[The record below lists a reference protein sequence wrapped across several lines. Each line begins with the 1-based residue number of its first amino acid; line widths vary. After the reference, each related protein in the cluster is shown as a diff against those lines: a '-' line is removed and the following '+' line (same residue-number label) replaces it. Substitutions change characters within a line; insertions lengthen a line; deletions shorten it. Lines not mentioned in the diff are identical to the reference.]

1 MTPDRNCTLCR
12 LHQDAK
18 TVCLLGKGPKRC
30 DVMVIGE
37 APGKEEDEQGV
48 PFVGKSGRMLREM
61 LEDAGLDPEECFI
74 TNAVSCRPPEN
85 RQPTKGE
92 IKKCKQWLDYQIAI
106 VKPKF
111 VLLLGN
117 TPLQSITGK
126 EGITRRR
133 GRPFEQ
139 DGIIFLPAF
148 HPAFILRDETQRV
161 FLEKDLKTFASIV
174 KEGEIPREENVVP
187 RVVLTWD
194 DVDEMIAAMK
204 GTISC
209 DLETTCLYPWQK
221 YNAKGESAP
230 ANITFTG
237 IGTSKGEFSIP
248 HPAMEGSPWSEE
260 DIDEILGRIEERLR
274 HCFVVWHNGKFDC
287 LWLWVKYG
295 REWRHFLHFD
305 TMLAHYALDEN
316 SRHGLKE
323 LAQRFCGAPDW
334 DIDKDDKRGN
344 TSIEKLALYHGHD
357 LYYTRMLFKVFTKML
372 RQDEQIE
379 AVFDHILMPMARMFT
394 AIEYDGVHVDI
405 EKFDDAE
412 ELLTK
417 ELATSE
423 EELKKYGNIN
433 WGSTKQLSNLL
444 YNELG
449 LEPMEFTKTGNPSC
463 SESAI
468 NQIDHPCTSALR
480 AFKKAKQQKSFFI
493 EGWKPFLHK
502 RRVNGSDHYFLHPS
516 FKLHGTVTG
525 RPSCENPNLQQVPR
539 DPRIRSL
546 ISAPPGWTLVEF
558 DLSQIELRIAAE
570 LANETT
576 LLNVF
581 ATGGDAH
588 WLTAMREIERS
599 DAYPEL
605 VVKTGK
611 ALAKKNKISYSEAIE
626 VLLEA
631 GADAA
636 AEVDKEWKELRKK
649 AKAVNFG
656 YLYGMWWK
664 KFKMYARDN
673 YGVEVTDEQAED
685 SRKAFFSLYPKF
697 ETWHKRQRNF
707 ARRNGYVRSL
717 SGRKRRLPKAMLAE
731 DCMERR
737 EAERQAIN
745 SPVQS
750 FASELNLMSAIQITE
765 EYDRSVLR
773 LCGTVHDAILAYIRN
788 DKVLEIGNRLL
799 QIMRRPALMDVLG
812 IELNVPIEAEAKVG
826 SWSIGIDFHRWSKQN
841 AKTTI
846 AA

>member
-1 MTPDRNCTLCR
+1 MTPDRHCTLCR

-30 DVMVIGE
+30 DVMIIGE
-37 APGKEEDEQGV
+37 APGKEEDEQGL
-48 PFVGKSGRMLREM
+48 PFVGKSGKLLKSML
-61 LEDAGLDPEECFI
+61 LDAGIDPDDCFI

-92 IKKCKQWLDYQIAI
+92 VKKCKKWLDYQIAI

-117 TPLQSITGK
+117 TPLLSITGK

-139 DGIIFLPAF
+139 DGMIFLPTF
-148 HPAFILRDETQRV
+148 HPSYILRDDTQRI
-161 FLEKDLKTFASIV
+161 FLEKDLSTFFQII
-174 KEGEIPREENVVP
+174 KNGEIPREKNVEP
-187 RVVLTWD
+187 HIIRTWSGF
-194 DVDEMIAAMK
+194 EQMLKAMV
-204 GTISC
+204 GTVSC

-221 YNAKGESAP
+221 INVKGEPDP
-230 ANITFTG
+230 AKVTF
-237 IGTSKGEFSIP
+237 IGMGTATGEFSIP
-248 HPAMEGSPWSEE
+248 TENMKGSPWSRD
-260 DIDEILGRIEERLR
+260 DIDEMLERIAQRLEK
-274 HCFVVWHNGKFDC
+274 CFVVWHNGKFDC
-287 LWLWVKYG
+287 LWLWVFYG
-295 REWRHFLHFD
+295 REWRKFIHFD
-305 TMLAHYALDEN
+305 TMLAHYMLDEN

-323 LAQRFCGAPDW
+323 LAQRFCNAPDW
-334 DIDKDDKRGN
+334 DIDKDQKKGD
-344 TSIEKLALYHGHD
+344 TSIEKLAMYHAHD
-357 LYYTRMLFKVFTKML
+357 LYYTRILFKVFSKML
-372 RQDEQIE
+372 RDDPEVE
-379 AVFDHILMPMARMFT
+379 AVFDHIMMPMARMFV

-405 EKFDDAE
+405 DKFDEVEGILDA
-412 ELLTK
+412 
-417 ELATSE
+417 
-423 EELKKYGNIN
+423 ELKKASASLKKWGDIN
-433 WGSTKQLSNLL
+433 WGSTKQLSDLL
-444 YNELG
+444 YNKLG

-468 NQIDHPCTSALR
+468 NQIDHPCTAALKD
-480 AFKKAKQQKSFFI
+480 FKKAKQQKSFFI

-502 RRVNGSDHYFLHPS
+502 RRMNGENHYFLHPS

-546 ISAPPGWTLVEF
+546 ISAYPGWTLVEF

-570 LANETT
+570 LANELTM
-576 LLNVF
+576 LNVF

-588 WLTAMREIERS
+588 WLTAMREIERG

-605 VVKTGK
+605 VVKTAK
-611 ALAKKNKISYSEAIE
+611 AIAKNNKLNYTEAIE
-626 VLLEA
+626 VLLKA

-636 AEVDKEWKELRKK
+636 ADVDREWKEIRKK

-685 SRKAFFSLYPKF
+685 SRKSFFSLYPAF
-697 ETWHKRQRNF
+697 ETWHKRQKTF

-717 SGRKRRLPKAMLAE
+717 SGRKRRLPKAMMRE
-731 DCMERR
+731 DSMERR

-765 EYDRSVLR
+765 EYDRSMLR

-799 QIMRRPALMDVLG
+799 QIMQHPALMDVLE
-812 IELNVPIEAEAKVG
+812 IDLNVPIEAEAKVG
-826 SWSIGIDFHRWSKQN
+826 SWSIGIDFHKYQN
-841 AKTTI
+841 QRLQGLFK
-846 AA
+846 